1 MAHIHARGHGK
12 MKTSE
17 DYAELFDLVR
27 ESYGGKKFY
36 CHFAGV
42 EHRMGNALHYTQIK
56 KSDLKFEPF
65 AEYLA
70 EEGEWLDITIISDSP
85 LLEHDAMYMLQHYD
99 KARQRLLEIRARD
112 ERQVKLA
119 RQVGMSAEEIAEFEK
134 QVSAK
139 KSAADQKEV
148 DSKIPSKKVTP
159 KKETASSMISFEE
172 TDDDDDI
179 F

>member
-1 MAHIHARGHGK
+1 M
-12 MKTSE
+12 
-17 DYAELFDLVR
+17 
-27 ESYGGKKFY
+27 
-36 CHFAGV
+36 
-42 EHRMGNALHYTQIK
+42 
-56 KSDLKFEPF
+56 
-65 AEYLA
+65 
-70 EEGEWLDITIISDSP
+70 
-85 LLEHDAMYMLQHYD
+85 
-99 KARQRLLEIRARD
+99 
-112 ERQVKLA
+112 KLA

-159 KKETASSMISFEE
+159 KKETASSMISFED